1 VNIQTIP
8 RKDKDVKRA
17 FFPKL
22 DYLLLADYS
31 QIEYRLFA
39 WYMAMQVDDWRGVE
53 AYHEGVDFHEAQA
66 IRIHEAMGWEYKG
79 EDAQRQIGKT
89 SNFAAV
95 YSGGIP
101 TIQRQLGCSKGTAR
115 QIADAF
121 HEDNPGLGRW
131 KWEGRGFSDPDPL
144 SLNGQLVATH
154 LERGFVR
161 TLWGRHL
168 HAESGEERKLLNKLI
183 QGGAADLIK
192 KSKVL
197 VADAL
202 EAKRM
207 ESHLVNSVHDELT
220 LDVAEDELDEAYDLL
235 VCNMIDE
242 PQLTEVLP
250 ITVDVKLSASSWAD
264 AEEYERP

>member
-1 VNIQTIP
+1 MNIQTIP

-17 FFPKL
+17 FQPKL

-53 AYHEGVDFHEAQA
+53 AYHAEVDFHEAQA
-66 IRIHEAMGWEYKG
+66 RRIHEAMGWEYTG
-79 EDAQRQIGKT
+79 EDSQRQVGKT

-115 QIADAF
+115 HIADAF

-131 KWEGRGFSDPDPL
+131 KWEGRGFTDPDPL

-154 LERGFVR
+154 LERGYVR

-192 KSKVL
+192 KSKVNL
-197 VADAL
+197 ADEL
-202 EAKRM
+202 DGNYR
-207 ESHLVNSVHDELT
+207 SHLVNSVHDELT
-220 LDVAEDELDEAYDLL
+220 VDVAEDELEALSLL
-235 VCNMIDE
+235 LPRVMCDE

-250 ITVDVKLSASSWAD
+250 ITVDMKLSSTNWAE
-264 AEEYERP
+264 AEEYSV

>member
-1 VNIQTIP
+1 MNIQTIP
-8 RKDKDVKRA
+8 RKDKIIKAA

-22 DYLLLADYS
+22 DYLLFADYS

-66 IRIHEAMGWEYKG
+66 IRIHEAMGWEYTG

-101 TIQRQLGCSKGTAR
+101 TIQRQLGCDKRTAR

-121 HEDNPGLGRW
+121 HNDNPGLGRW
-131 KWEGRGFSDPDPL
+131 KWEGRGFSDPDPA
-144 SLNGQLVATH
+144 SLNGQLVSTH
-154 LERGFVR
+154 AERGYVR

-168 HAESGEERKLLNKLI
+168 HAEPGEERKLLNKLI
-183 QGGAADLIK
+183 QGVAGDRMKKAMVNLADSL
-192 KSKVL
+192 SQNH
-197 VADAL
+197 
-202 EAKRM
+202 M
-207 ESHLVNSVHDELT
+207 ESHMVNSVHDEIAVDVVADELE
-220 LDVAEDELDEAYDLL
+220 DVALL
-235 VCNMIDE
+235 MRETMCDE
-242 PQLTEVLP
+242 PQLTEVIP
-250 ITVDVKLSASSWAD
+250 ITVDMKLTDTSWAEAD
-264 AEEYERP
+264 DYVG

>member
-1 VNIQTIP
+1 MNIQTIP

-53 AYHEGVDFHEAQA
+53 AYHKGVDFHEAQA
-66 IRIHEAMGWEYKG
+66 KRIHEAMGWEYTG
-79 EDAQRQIGKT
+79 EDAQRQVGKT

-101 TIQRQLGCSKGTAR
+101 TIQRQLGCDKTTAR
-115 QIADAF
+115 RIADAF
-121 HEDNPGLGRW
+121 HADNPGLGRW
-131 KWEGRGFSDPDPL
+131 KWEGRGFTDPDPL
-144 SLNGQLVATH
+144 SLNGQLVSTH
-154 LERGFVR
+154 TERGFVR

-183 QGGAADLIK
+183 QGGAADLMK
-192 KSKVL
+192 KAMVD
-197 VADAL
+197 VATRLAD
-202 EAKRM
+202 EGM
-207 ESHLVNSVHDELT
+207 QSHMVNSVHDEIA
-220 LDVAEDELDEAYDLL
+220 LDTTEDELTHAAAILRDTM
-235 VCNMIDE
+235 CDE
-242 PQLTEVLP
+242 PQLTEVIP
-250 ITVDVKLSASSWAD
+250 ITVDMKLTATSWAE
-264 AEEYERP
+264 AEDYV

>member
-1 VNIQTIP
+1 MNIQTIP
-8 RKDKDVKRA
+8 RKDKIVKAA

-22 DYLLLADYS
+22 DYLLFADYS

-53 AYHEGVDFHEAQA
+53 AYHAGVDFHDAQA
-66 IRIHEAMGWEYKG
+66 RRIHEAMGWEYTG
-79 EDAQRQIGKT
+79 EDAQRQVGKP

-101 TIQRQLGCSKGTAR
+101 TIQRQLGCDKGTAR
-115 QIADAF
+115 RIADAF
-121 HEDNPGLGRW
+121 HADNPGLGRW
-131 KWEGRGFSDPDPL
+131 EWKGRGFTDPDPL

-154 LERGFVR
+154 ADRGYVR
-161 TLWGRHL
+161 DLWGRHL

-192 KSKVL
+192 KSKVNMY
-197 VADAL
+197 DAL
-202 EAKRM
+202 VERGLQ
-207 ESHLVNSVHDELT
+207 SHLVLSVHDELAI
-220 LDVAEDELDEAYDLL
+220 DGVEDELPIVAPLL
-235 VCNMIDE
+235 REVMCDE

-250 ITVDVKLSASSWAD
+250 ILVDMKLTRSSWAE
-264 AEEYERP
+264 AEDYIA

>member
-1 VNIQTIP
+1 MNIQTIP

-17 FFPKL
+17 FQPKL

-39 WYMAMQVDDWRGVE
+39 WYMAQQVDDWRGVE

-66 IRIHEAMGWEYKG
+66 RRIHAAMGWEYTG
-79 EDAQRQIGKT
+79 EDSQRQVGKT

-115 QIADAF
+115 KIADAF

-192 KSKVL
+192 KAKVE
-197 VADAL
+197 VAHAL
-202 EAKRM
+202 EEA
-207 ESHLVNSVHDELT
+207 EYDSHLVNSVHDELT
-220 LDVAEDELDEAYDLL
+220 VDVAAEELDAVAVILPRIM
-235 VCNMIDE
+235 CDE

-250 ITVDVKLSASSWAD
+250 ITVDMKLSSTNWAE
-264 AEEYERP
+264 AEDYVG

>member
-1 VNIQTIP
+1 LNIQTIP

-17 FFPKL
+17 FLPKL
-22 DYLLLADYS
+22 DYLIFADYS

-66 IRIHEAMGWEYKG
+66 RRIHEAMGWEYTG
-79 EDAQRQIGKT
+79 EDAQRQVGKT

-101 TIQRQLGCSKGTAR
+101 TIQRQLGCDKRTAR
-115 QIADAF
+115 RIADAF
-121 HEDNPGLGRW
+121 HADNPGLGRW
-131 KWEGRGFSDPDPL
+131 KWEGRGFTDPDPF
-144 SLNGQLVATH
+144 SLNGQLVSTH
-154 LERGFVR
+154 AERGFVR

-168 HAESGEERKLLNKLI
+168 HAEPGEERKLLNKLI

-192 KSKVL
+192 KSKVGM
-197 VADAL
+197 ADAL
-202 EAKRM
+202 EGEGM
-207 ESHLVNSVHDELT
+207 ESHLVNSVHDELAV
-220 LDVAEDELDEAYDLL
+220 DVVEAELEAVKAMLPAIM
-235 VCNMIDE
+235 CDE

-250 ITVDVKLSASSWAD
+250 ITVDMKLTSTSWAE
-264 AEEYERP
+264 AEAL